1 MFILKYK
8 AASEISSW
16 RSSLLSVLCHCTHGE
31 NLCSLSS
38 WYFVFFMMIALH
50 CDHTKMLE
58 FVMWLMLLASIHPLC
73 KLWPNIN
80 KVRPYL
86 IKQSVQ
92 LQSTM
97 VSRSCLWWFTYLL
110 HGFSQLQADE
120 SPAGRDAGI
129 SWCYSSCYSSMLHA
143 SFPHGYKLLFW
154 SFCHFCTS
162 VLGL

>member
-1 MFILKYK
+1 MKCSMFILKYK

-38 WYFVFFMMIALH
+38 WYFMCFSWGLRCTLVIIPNCGNLW
-50 CDHTKMLE
+50 CD
-58 FVMWLMLLASIHPLC
+58 WC
-73 KLWPNIN
+73 CWPPFLPCVNCGQIFN

-86 IKQSVQ
+86 LKQSVQ

-97 VSRSCLWWFTYLL
+97 VPKSCLWWFTYFL

-129 SWCYSSCYSSMLHA
+129 SWCYSSCCSSMLHA
-143 SFPHGYKLLFW
+143 SFPHGYKLLF
-154 SFCHFCTS
+154 
-162 VLGL
+162 